1 MRYQEICEA
10 IEDGRVFAL
19 SRWGMVNG
27 IASEAALE
35 RTAMGSSMVPTVPRP
50 ASGSQNHKGEAISS
64 GSPDRNQ
71 ESVRWAKME
80 AGHQN
85 WDDADALHKQS
96 PVDELRRLLVAL
108 SGVHVVF
115 IGNAIHRDL
124 PFIDEFIE
132 VGKNTAWDERA
143 KGSEGRCSG
152 VSTRP
157 IRRSG
162 FCFWDGPECF
172 H

>member
-19 SRWGMVNG
+19 SRWGDGEWHCVRG
-27 IASEAALE
+27 RTE
-35 RTAMGSSMVPTVPRP
+35 RTAMGSVRS
-50 ASGSQNHKGEAISS
+50 NSS
-64 GSPDRNQ
+64 HALRQVLRITKAKPYHLAVQTEIKR
-71 ESVRWAKME
+71 SVRWAKLE

-115 IGNAIHRDL
+115 IGNAIHRDPL
-124 PFIDEFIE
+124 FIDEFIE
-132 VGKNTAWDERA
+132 VAR
-143 KGSEGRCSG
+143 
-152 VSTRP
+152 TRH
-157 IRRSG
+157 G
-162 FCFWDGPECF
+162 
-172 H
+172 